1 MIIMMSENGIEEIE
15 YDGDNATD
23 TDASQTDAVRLVVSR
38 QELEEAVTVLP
49 ALYNLFCFWFLVW
62 FGLQIL
68 SRIRGQF
75 RKHTG
80 EMRDKE

>member
-1 MIIMMSENGIEEIE
+1 MIVLMSENGIEEVE
-15 YDGDNATD
+15 LDGNASD
-23 TDASQTDAVRLVVSR
+23 TDASETDAVRLIVSR
-38 QELEEAVTVLP
+38 AELEEAVVILP
-49 ALYNLFCFWFLVW
+49 KIYNLFCFWFLVW

-68 SRIRGQF
+68 SRIRSQF